1 MNNFTVKQLD
11 ALKLPE
17 KDKRVIYYDSNVR
30 GLALRLTST
39 GTKTFLIIK
48 RVNSKKVYSTLGHY
62 PDMTITQ
69 ARKKAR
75 TVLNIMSDGVNP
87 NEKSLEKELKKI
99 TLKQV
104 LDDYITSRG
113 TNLKVDTVNN
123 YRGAFNG
130 YLKDW
135 GEKELLSISRDMVE
149 KRHRKITK
157 QSPTRANTVMRL
169 VRALFNYAMGE
180 YENSDGNPIVLH
192 NPTQRLSHIK
202 AWNREKRKQTI
213 IKSYDLKGWWD
224 AIHALPTH
232 KLNAK
237 KPNHSETARDYFIFV
252 LLTGL
257 RRREASTLTW
267 ADIDFKDNTLNIED
281 TKNHESHALPLTD
294 YLVKLLRQRKANTD
308 SIFVFEGN
316 DPTKPMNDP
325 KKQLAKARE
334 ISKLY
339 FNIHDLR
346 RTFITIAESLDVPK
360 YALKQLINHKDARD
374 VTAGYIIMDVERL
387 RQPMNDI
394 TDYIL
399 EQVE

>member
-1 MNNFTVKQLD
+1 MGNFTSKMLDELPTPTDRKEYFDDSVKGLTLRMTTTGIKTFSVMKRVNGKMIRTTLGRYPTLTVKQ
-11 ALKLPE
+11 
-17 KDKRVIYYDSNVR
+17 
-30 GLALRLTST
+30 
-39 GTKTFLIIK
+39 
-48 RVNSKKVYSTLGHY
+48 
-62 PDMTITQ
+62 
-69 ARKKAR
+69 ARAKAINI
-75 TVLNIMSDGVNP
+75 LNIINDGINP
-87 NEKSLEKELKKI
+87 NKQSIEHELKKI

-232 KLNAK
+232 ELNAK

-267 ADIDFKDNTLNIED
+267 SDIDFKDNTLNIED

-399 EQVE
+399 EQVK